1 MNDVIGLT
9 IYDYI
14 CIIILISLW
23 LYTSMCLFII
33 LIIGDCSMYTIS
45 TPMVCDKSPERYYQI
60 YSYIPLCIFTNYFN
74 KRVFYEF

>member
-23 LYTSMCLFII
+23 IYTSLCLFII
-33 LIIGDCSMYTIS
+33 LINGCSMHVIS
-45 TPMVCDKSPERYYQI
+45 IPMLDNGDGHVYQF
-60 YSYIPLCIFTNYFN
+60 YEYIPLCIFTNYFN

>member
-1 MNDVIGLT
+1 MNDEIDLT
-9 IYDYI
+9 NYDYI

-33 LIIGDCSMYTIS
+33 FLGGCSMYTIS
-45 TPMVCDKSPERYYQI
+45 TPIRCDKNQERYYQI

-74 KRVFYEF
+74 KQVFHED